1 MIRRTAFTLI
11 ELIFVIVIMG
21 ILSKFGVE
29 FLMQAYNTFIYSK
42 INHELQ
48 SRSELAVQTIAN
60 RLQYR
65 IPQSTIKRIQS
76 TNYFTLASNPPE
88 AGINPDDYNILEWI
102 GYDIDGFRGGS
113 NGKPLWSGVID
124 LNDTLTT
131 DAKLFSPDTN
141 TTAINS
147 LIDALSDSTIANAAL
162 FFNSADYDEDGFGWN
177 GGAALNNHTR
187 AMHPVNA
194 LSANEFSSSIAGVDF
209 SGMRVYNRY
218 FLAWTAYAVV
228 HDEANAQL
236 WLYYDYQPWQ
246 GEKYNDF
253 PNNNVKRSLL
263 MDNVDTFRI
272 RPSPDGTLFNIIVC
286 VENNLTVE
294 GTHSLCKEKVIF

>member
-1 MIRRTAFTLI
+1 MMRRAAFTLI

-29 FLMQAYNTFIYSK
+29 FLMQAYYTFIYSK

-65 IPQSTIKRIQS
+65 IPQSTIKRIQP
-76 TNYFTLASNPPE
+76 TNHFTLAPE
-88 AGINPDDYNILEWI
+88 WVANPDEYNILEWI

-113 NGKPLWSGVID
+113 NGQPLWSGIID

-131 DAKLFSPDTN
+131 AAKLFSPDTN
-141 TTAINS
+141 TTAINN
-147 LIDALSDSTIANAAL
+147 LIDALSDSTIADAAL
-162 FFNSADYDEDGFGWN
+162 FFNSADYDEDGFGWV
-177 GGAALNNHTR
+177 GGAVLNDHTR

-194 LSANEFSSSIAGVDF
+194 LSANEFSSSLGVDF
-209 SGMRVYNRY
+209 SSMRVYNRY

-228 HDEANAQL
+228 HDAENAKL
-236 WLYYDYQPWQ
+236 WLHYDYQPWQ
-246 GEKYNDF
+246 NENYNS
-253 PNNNVKRSLL
+253 NTAKKRLL

-286 VENNLTVE
+286 AESKLIV
-294 GTHSLCKEKVIF
+294 GTMEEHSLCKEKVIF

>member
-1 MIRRTAFTLI
+1 MMYRAAFTLI

-29 FLMQAYNTFIYSK
+29 FLAQAYNAFIYSK
-42 INHELQ
+42 INNELQ

-76 TNYFTLASNPPE
+76 TNVFNLAPQPV
-88 AGINPDDYNILEWI
+88 GNPDEYNILEWI

-113 NGKPLWSGVID
+113 NTQPLWSGIID

-131 DAKLFSPDTN
+131 DAKLLSPNTN
-141 TTAINS
+141 TTAING
-147 LIDALSDSTIANAAL
+147 LIDALSDSTIANAAI
-162 FFNSADYDEDGFGWN
+162 FFNSADYDIDGFGWD
-177 GGAALNNHTR
+177 GGAVLNDHTR

-218 FLAWTAYAVV
+218 FLAWSAYAVV
-228 HDEANAQL
+228 HDAANAQL

-246 GEKYNDF
+246 GEKYGDF
-253 PNNNVKRSLL
+253 PNNNVKRSLI

-272 RPSPDGTLFNIIVC
+272 RPSSDGTLFNIIVC
-286 VENNLTVE
+286 VENNLTVD
-294 GTHSLCKEKVIF
+294 HSLCKEKVIF

>member
-1 MIRRTAFTLI
+1 MMRRAAFTLI

-29 FLMQAYNTFIYSK
+29 FLLQAYYTFIYSK

-65 IPQSTIKRIQS
+65 IPQSTIKRNQR
-76 TNYFTLASNPPE
+76 TNHFTLAPE
-88 AGINPDDYNILEWI
+88 WVANPDEYNILEWI

-113 NGKPLWSGVID
+113 NGQPLWSGIID

-131 DAKLFSPDTN
+131 AAKLFSPDTN
-141 TTAINS
+141 TTAINN
-147 LIDALSDSTIANAAL
+147 LIDALSDSTIADAAL
-162 FFNSADYDEDGFGWN
+162 FFNSADYDEDGFGWV
-177 GGAALNNHTR
+177 GGAVLNDHTR

-194 LSANEFSSSIAGVDF
+194 LSANEFSSSIPGVDF
-209 SGMRVYNRY
+209 SSMRVYNRY

-228 HDEANAQL
+228 HDAENAKL
-236 WLYYDYQPWQ
+236 WLHYDYQPWRK
-246 GEKYNDF
+246 ENYNS
-253 PNNNVKRSLL
+253 NTAKKRLL

-286 VENNLTVE
+286 AESKLIV
-294 GTHSLCKEKVIF
+294 GTMEEHSLCKEKVIF

>member
-1 MIRRTAFTLI
+1 MIRRAAFTLI

-21 ILSKFGVE
+21 VLSKFGVE

-48 SRSELAVQTIAN
+48 SRSELTVETIAN

-65 IPQSTIKRIQS
+65 IPQSTIKRIGVGG
-76 TNYFTLASNPPE
+76 FTLAPEWVANP
-88 AGINPDDYNILEWI
+88 NDYNVLEWV

-113 NGKPLWSGVID
+113 NGQPLWSGIID

-141 TTAINS
+141 TTAISNV
-147 LIDALSDSTIANAAL
+147 IDALSDSTIANAAL
-162 FFNSADYDEDGFGWN
+162 FFNSADYDEDGFGWD
-177 GGAALNNHTR
+177 GGAVLNDHTR

-194 LSANEFSSSIAGVDF
+194 LSANEFSSSIGVDF

-228 HDEANAQL
+228 HDGTQL
-236 WLYYDYQPWQ
+236 WLYYDYQPWE

>member
-1 MIRRTAFTLI
+1 MMRRAAFTLI

-29 FLMQAYNTFIYSK
+29 FLMQAYYTFIYSK

-65 IPQSTIKRIQS
+65 IPQSTIKRIQP
-76 TNYFTLASNPPE
+76 TNHFTLAPE
-88 AGINPDDYNILEWI
+88 WVANPDEYNILEWI

-113 NGKPLWSGVID
+113 NGQPLWSGIID

-131 DAKLFSPDTN
+131 AAKLFSPDTN
-141 TTAINS
+141 TTAINN
-147 LIDALSDSTIANAAL
+147 LIDALSGSTIADAAL
-162 FFNSADYDEDGFGWN
+162 FFNSADYDEDGFGWD
-177 GGAALNNHTR
+177 GGAVLNDHTR

-194 LSANEFSSSIAGVDF
+194 LSANEFSSSLGVDF
-209 SGMRVYNRY
+209 SSMRVYNRY

-228 HDEANAQL
+228 HDAENAKL
-236 WLYYDYQPWQ
+236 WLHYDYQPWQ
-246 GEKYNDF
+246 NENYNS
-253 PNNNVKRSLL
+253 NTAKKRLL

-286 VENNLTVE
+286 AESKLIV
-294 GTHSLCKEKVIF
+294 GTMEEHSLCKEKVIF

>member
-1 MIRRTAFTLI
+1 MIKRTAFTLL

-29 FLMQAYNTFIYSK
+29 YLYQAYNTFIYAK
-42 INHELQ
+42 INNELQ

-65 IPQSTIKRIQS
+65 IPQSTIKRIRTS
-76 TNYFTLASNPPE
+76 TTFTLAPQIVANPNE
-88 AGINPDDYNILEWI
+88 YNVLEWI
-102 GYDIDGFRGGS
+102 GYDIDGFRGS
-113 NGKPLWSGVID
+113 ATEPLWSGIID
-124 LNDTLTT
+124 LNTTLTT
-131 DAKLFSPDTN
+131 SAKLFSPDTN
-141 TTAINS
+141 TSAVNA
-147 LIDALSDSTIANAAL
+147 LIQILSEGGATIADAAI
-162 FFNSADYDEDGFGWN
+162 FFAGADYDKDGFGWYD
-177 GGAALNNHTR
+177 GITAITDHTKSI
-187 AMHPVNA
+187 HPINA
-194 LSANEFSSSIAGVDF
+194 NSNIDEFATGFGSGDF

-218 FLAWTAYAVV
+218 SLAWSAYALA
-228 HDEANAQL
+228 HEGTQL
-236 WLYYDYQPWQ
+236 FLYYNYQPWH
-246 GEKYNDF
+246 GEKYSDY
-253 PNNNVKRSLL
+253 PNNNIKKSLL